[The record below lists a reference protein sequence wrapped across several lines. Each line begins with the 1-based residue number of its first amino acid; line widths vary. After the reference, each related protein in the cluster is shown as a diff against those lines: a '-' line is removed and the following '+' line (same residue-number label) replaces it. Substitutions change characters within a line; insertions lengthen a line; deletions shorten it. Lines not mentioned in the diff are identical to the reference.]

1 MAMHNPLSIT
11 VIDPTADAPRALLSE
26 VWRRVDRS
34 IDRYFVARNIAR
46 PKEAAALERFL
57 ESEPGMGKAVA
68 DDMRALRA
76 QYDRIEH
83 SRTAQIPNDEAKQF
97 VARAVSVMRVL
108 RPQGPNA
115 V

>member
-1 MAMHNPLSIT
+1 MAMNNPISIT
-11 VIDPTADAPRALLSE
+11 VIDPTADAPRAFLLE
-26 VWRRVDRS
+26 VWRKVNRS
-34 IDRYFVARNIAR
+34 IDRYFAARNIAR
-46 PKEAAALERFL
+46 PEDAAALERFL
-57 ESEPGMGKAVA
+57 ESEPEMGKPVA

-76 QYDRIEH
+76 QYDRIEA

>member
-1 MAMHNPLSIT
+1 MAMHKPMSIT
-11 VIDPTADAPRALLSE
+11 LIDPTADAPRALLSE

-46 PKEAAALERFL
+46 PEDAAALELFL
-57 ESEPGMGKAVA
+57 ESESEMGQQVA